1 MLKRVTTGFTF
12 MPNIQSAAKR
22 ARQNIKRR
30 EANRFYRARARNAVQ
45 EARFSIEEGEENT
58 DEAIKA
64 ATVALDKAAQRKAIH
79 LNQASR
85 TKSRLVKHWNS
96 KRMES

>member
-1 MLKRVTTGFTF
+1 

-30 EANRFYRARARNAVQ
+30 EANRFYRAKARNAVR
-45 EARFSIEEGEENT
+45 EARVSIEEGEETAGEN
-58 DEAIKA
+58 IRA

-85 TKSRLVKHWNS
+85 TKSRLMQHWNS
-96 KRMES
+96 RRVAA

>member
-1 MLKRVTTGFTF
+1 

-30 EANRFYRARARNAVQ
+30 EANRFYRAKARNAVR
-45 EARFSIEEGEENT
+45 EARVSIEEGEETAGEN
-58 DEAIKA
+58 IRA

-85 TKSRLVKHWNS
+85 TKSRLMHHWNS
-96 KRMES
+96 RRVAA